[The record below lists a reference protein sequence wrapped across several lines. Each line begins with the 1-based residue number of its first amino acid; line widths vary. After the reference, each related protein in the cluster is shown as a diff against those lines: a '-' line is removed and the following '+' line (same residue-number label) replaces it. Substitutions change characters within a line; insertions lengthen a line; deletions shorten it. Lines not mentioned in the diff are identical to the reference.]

1 MAGRKPGASAKI
13 LDEDDI
19 DESLWDSPAKP
30 APTSN
35 KQQSGNAAQSS
46 KPTHENQEGRD
57 QALRQELA
65 NVRKVNETIE
75 GVIQSLDKAK
85 TNMKVSSLS
94 RVRP

>member
-13 LDEDDI
+13 FDKGDM

-30 APTSN
+30 APTTN
-35 KQQSGNAAQSS
+35 KQQSGNPAQSL
-46 KPTHENQEGRD
+46 KPTHEDQEGRD

-85 TNMKVSSLS
+85 TNMRVSSPS
-94 RVRP
+94 Q